1 MEGVSFYNFPF
12 SAIKFDSK
20 PQYLINISIL
30 NIYTEFNFG
39 FGWFCLLFFLKSLF
53 CLTKDFYASCKC

>member
-1 MEGVSFYNFPF
+1 MEGVSLYNFPF

-30 NIYTEFNFG
+30 NIDTEFFS
-39 FGWFCLLFFLKSLF
+39 GWFCLVFFKSLF